1 MLPRNEARER
11 VIASAEWSR
20 SVWASWVVVRRAE
33 IERALATR
41 RRGDL
46 PGPGAPETE
55 ALRRFRS
62 FAGSALRRGLAG
74 APALDGLRVDA
85 TVVARLVED
94 WCYAAGDVAGERND
108 ELLRVLDPL
117 VGRFRSALLGTELAS
132 QAQHAPRIARRAV
145 GGAIDRIADAFLA
158 VDIDSLAIADAN
170 PAAAALLRVERD
182 ALVGGDVSTFLDDD
196 ARNAWRSALEPLAES
211 AAPRRFRATLIDA
224 RGDAVVVDV
233 HATRIATRDRVLALV
248 VARPV

>member
-1 MLPRNEARER
+1 MLPCNEARER
-11 VIASAEWSR
+11 VIASAEWSQ
-20 SVWASWVVVRRAE
+20 SVWASWIVVRRAE

-41 RRGDL
+41 RRGAL
-46 PGPGAPETE
+46 LGPGTPEAE

-62 FAGSALRRGLAG
+62 FAASALRRGEVG

-85 TVVARLVED
+85 TAVARLVED

-117 VGRFRSALLGTELAS
+117 VGRFRSAVLGTELAGV
-132 QAQHAPRIARRAV
+132 AQRSPRVARRAV

-158 VDIDSLAIADAN
+158 VDVDNLAIADAN

-182 ALVGGDVSTFLDDD
+182 ALVGGDVSTFLSED
-196 ARNAWRSALEPLAES
+196 AREAWLGALEPLAES
-211 AAPRRFRATLIDA
+211 AAPRRFRTTLIDA
-224 RGDAVVVDV
+224 RGDTVAVDV
-233 HATRIATRDRVLALV
+233 HATRVASRDRVLALV
-248 VARPV
+248 VARPI